1 MDISADRGVEIAQG
15 IAEIQRICDTYGL
28 TMESNNN
35 HGFTWFEVWASDV
48 DAITITPTSGTF
60 AEYSKFALYGIK
72 GA

>member
-48 DAITITPTSGTF
+48 DDIEGLVDTVRYTF
-60 AEYSKFALYGIK
+60 DGSI
-72 GA
+72 

>member
-35 HGFTWFEVWASDV
+35 LGLLGLRCGLVM
-48 DAITITPTSGTF
+48 
-60 AEYSKFALYGIK
+60 
-72 GA
+72 